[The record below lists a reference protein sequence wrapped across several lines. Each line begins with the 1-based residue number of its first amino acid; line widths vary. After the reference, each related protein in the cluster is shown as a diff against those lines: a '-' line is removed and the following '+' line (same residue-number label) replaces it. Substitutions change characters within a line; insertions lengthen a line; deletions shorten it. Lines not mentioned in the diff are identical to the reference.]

1 VSPVAMSLLLLAG
14 FGVFAVSAYRRWCL
28 LAVATP
34 AARFDR
40 IGRRLAATWR
50 YAFAQERM
58 RRYWWAGVAHLAIF
72 SGFVVLL
79 LRSLILWGRGYS
91 EGFDF
96 WLFGLDQPFGK
107 IYALLKDIFVVLVI
121 LGTLVFVYYR
131 AVRKLTRMT
140 LSTEGLIILGII
152 LTMMVSDVLYDGANH
167 VRAAQ
172 ATGAAVHF
180 NPWEPVGSGV
190 GLALSPWGLSG
201 GAINVLRHLGFWTH
215 AGLVL
220 VFLNILPYSK
230 HFHIITAI
238 PNVFFQD
245 LDPPGR
251 LAPTEDLEGKVERE
265 ETLGIAR
272 IEQFSWKAV
281 LDFFTCTECGR
292 CTDFCP
298 AANTGKLL
306 SPKQFTID
314 LRDHL
319 YSRQDEFIAARRN
332 GHSGAAPA
340 KSEGDPSTAAGGST
354 NGHGIAPVELA
365 PAIINPEVLWAC
377 TTCRACEQECPVF
390 ISYVDKFVDM
400 RQYLVQEKGEFPN
413 DLATA
418 FRGLEAQG
426 NPWGLPAA
434 QRLEWTEGLEVPRI
448 DDVPDAEY
456 LLWVGCGPAY
466 DEKARKTARAVAQL
480 LNHAGVRYAI
490 LGEAES
496 CTGDPAR
503 RAGNEFLAQMLM
515 QANVEVLGTHDV
527 KKIITICPHCYNTLK
542 NEYGDFGGH
551 YQVAHH
557 SEVLAK
563 LVAQG
568 KLKPTG
574 RVEAKIAYH
583 DACYLGRHN
592 QVYDPPRAVL
602 ANIPGVE
609 LVEAEATRDRGMCC
623 GAGGAQFFKEEE
635 PGEERVNVART
646 GQLLATG
653 ADTVASGC
661 PFCMRMLTD
670 GLAAKDRDDVR
681 QMDIAEVLL
690 ESVSRRTFH

>member
-332 GHSGAAPA
+332 GHSGAASAVGRRPDRNGCRRIDQRA
-340 KSEGDPSTAAGGST
+340 RHRTGRAGACD
-354 NGHGIAPVELA
+354 HQ
-365 PAIINPEVLWAC
+365 PEVLWAC

-390 ISYVDKFVDM
+390 ISYVDKI
-400 RQYLVQEKGEFPN
+400 RGHAAIPGAGE
-413 DLATA
+413 
-418 FRGLEAQG
+418 RGI
-426 NPWGLPAA
+426 P
-434 QRLEWTEGLEVPRI
+434 QRPGHRFSRAGSPGQPV
-448 DDVPDAEY
+448 
-456 LLWVGCGPAY
+456 GPARGAASGV
-466 DEKARKTARAVAQL
+466 DRRSGGAADRRRARCRVSAVG
-480 LNHAGVRYAI
+480 GVRPG
-490 LGEAES
+490 LRREGPQDRPGGRPTAES
-496 CTGDPAR
+496 CRGALRD
-503 RAGNEFLAQMLM
+503 
-515 QANVEVLGTHDV
+515 LGR
-527 KKIITICPHCYNTLK
+527 
-542 NEYGDFGGH
+542 G
-551 YQVAHH
+551 
-557 SEVLAK
+557 
-563 LVAQG
+563 G
-568 KLKPTG
+568 KLYG
-574 RVEAKIAYH
+574 
-583 DACYLGRHN
+583 
-592 QVYDPPRAVL
+592 
-602 ANIPGVE
+602 
-609 LVEAEATRDRGMCC
+609 
-623 GAGGAQFFKEEE
+623 
-635 PGEERVNVART
+635 
-646 GQLLATG
+646 
-653 ADTVASGC
+653 
-661 PFCMRMLTD
+661 
-670 GLAAKDRDDVR
+670 
-681 QMDIAEVLL
+681 
-690 ESVSRRTFH
+690 